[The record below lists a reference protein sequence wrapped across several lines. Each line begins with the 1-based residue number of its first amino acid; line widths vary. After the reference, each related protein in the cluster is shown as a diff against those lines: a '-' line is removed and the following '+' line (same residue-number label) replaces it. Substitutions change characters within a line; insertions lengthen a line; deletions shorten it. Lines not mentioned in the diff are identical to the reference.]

1 MNDIRPVLRQVLGWI
16 AFGLAVIALGKMF
29 GFRVPVPGSVE
40 ANAMVAAAL
49 ALARI

>member
-1 MNDIRPVLRQVLGWI
+1 MSDFKPVLRQVLGWI
-16 AFGLAVIALGKMF
+16 AFGLAVVALAKMT

>member
-1 MNDIRPVLRQVLGWI
+1 MNDVLPTLRKILGWT
-16 AFGLAVIALGKMF
+16 AFALAVTAALKMF
-29 GFRVPVPGSVE
+29 GFRIPVPGSVE